1 MLSRELLLGLLE
13 LSGIEVGVAEAVTK
27 QVDSLGNIILEA
39 SNFNVLPFTVSRS
52 TDTSSHL
59 LNFLRK
65 ICLRSGLSSAGKH
78 HTESISGSASLNCVL
93 TRASTDVYT
102 NRCSSTAVSFCA
114 NSDAIRQGGALEGT
128 IVFEG
133 FRNLASWEFAKVL
146 HDGSLRELHMR
157 FSGGNT

>member
-1 MLSRELLLGLLE
+1 VLSGELLLGLLE

-27 QVDSLGNIILEA
+27 QVNGFGNIILEA

-102 NRCSSTAVSFCA
+102 NTIAQQHIKVKGLVFQLLKINFTYDAVP
-114 NSDAIRQGGALEGT
+114 LP
-128 IVFEG
+128 
-133 FRNLASWEFAKVL
+133 LASVQTLMPLDKVVL
-146 HDGSLRELHMR
+146 SEQL
-157 FSGGNT
+157 